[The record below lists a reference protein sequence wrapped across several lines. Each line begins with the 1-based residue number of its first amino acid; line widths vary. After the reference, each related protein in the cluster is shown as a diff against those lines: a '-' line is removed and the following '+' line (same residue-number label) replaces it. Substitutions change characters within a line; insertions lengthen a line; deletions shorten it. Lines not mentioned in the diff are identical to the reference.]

1 MLIDS
6 VLGLDP
12 AKPLI
17 ERQAPRSYRLT
28 RDDANVVQVLHTNSG
43 VLGQVSF
50 TGSLDLCINGGKQQ
64 PFCKG
69 HYIRK
74 LINLL
79 QIIKLI
85 SSTIF
90 CYSGRSRC
98 SHFLSVCYLA
108 NAIFKH
114 KVFAAVPCPR
124 GCIKSNKLPVTQI
137 TPYGSKLVQ
146 MMHIGQDVPEE

>member
-1 MLIDS
+1 MDTLDFMLIDS

-28 RDDANVVQVLHTNSG
+28 RDDADVVQVLHTNSG

-74 LINLL
+74 LI
-79 QIIKLI
+79 
-85 SSTIF
+85 IF
-90 CYSGRSRC
+90 
-98 SHFLSVCYLA
+98 
-108 NAIFKH
+108 FK
-114 KVFAAVPCPR
+114 
-124 GCIKSNKLPVTQI
+124 
-137 TPYGSKLVQ
+137 
-146 MMHIGQDVPEE
+146 

>member
-28 RDDANVVQVLHTNSG
+28 RDDADVVQVLHTNSG

-74 LINLL
+74 LI
-79 QIIKLI
+79 
-85 SSTIF
+85 IF
-90 CYSGRSRC
+90 
-98 SHFLSVCYLA
+98 
-108 NAIFKH
+108 FK
-114 KVFAAVPCPR
+114 
-124 GCIKSNKLPVTQI
+124 
-137 TPYGSKLVQ
+137 
-146 MMHIGQDVPEE
+146 